1 MFKKYF
7 ILLCFAS
14 SCTFAQQ
21 TPSNQLQVEYQ
32 RTISTTSTDYFGMQT
47 IAQIPSAT
55 YQYLNHVF
63 NTFYRRIN
71 LNTDITDSTF
81 VANSHYELIA
91 LPLFMQEE
99 YGVGV
104 EIFGNFYDPFTQNLS
119 NMSSDQ
125 AMSNYFSHS
134 EQLNLYESE
143 FALGAGFSYKSTSS
157 SQFKVVF
164 SNYNIPGHGGST
176 ALFGYEKKF

>member
-1 MFKKYF
+1 MYKKCL

-32 RTISTTSTDYFGMQT
+32 RTISTTSTDYFGMET
-47 IAQIPSAT
+47 IAHIPHAT

-71 LNTDITDSTF
+71 LNTDISDSTF
-81 VANSHYELIA
+81 ISNSHYELIA

-99 YGVGV
+99 HGVGV
-104 EIFGNFYDPFTQNLS
+104 EVFGNFYDPFTQNLS
-119 NMSSDQ
+119 NLSSDQ
-125 AMSNYFSHS
+125 AMSNYFGHS
-134 EQLNLYESE
+134 EQVNLYESE
-143 FALGAGFSYKSTSS
+143 FALGAGISYQTDSS
-157 SQFKVVF
+157 SQFKVVI
-164 SNYNIPGHGGST
+164 SNENIPGYGGST
-176 ALFGYEKKF
+176 ALFGYEQKF